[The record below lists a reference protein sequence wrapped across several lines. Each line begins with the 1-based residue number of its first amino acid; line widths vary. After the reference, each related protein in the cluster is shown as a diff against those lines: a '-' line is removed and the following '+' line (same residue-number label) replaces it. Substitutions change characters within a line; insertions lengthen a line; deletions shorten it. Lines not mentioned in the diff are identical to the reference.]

1 MALAKSSVVSKY
13 GINAILA
20 PLTNEL
26 ECLYTRGM
34 TINSPGEFVGNIKPK
49 IFQSIGDNLAL
60 NTILGFTTSFSAN
73 YFCRFCKTRKAD
85 THHQTVED
93 KTSLRTQ
100 NGIGDD
106 IEVNDVSKTGFKMS
120 SQLNQL
126 SYYHVAENTCPDI
139 MHDFLE
145 GLLPI
150 EMKLVL
156 AELVAQGLF
165 SLQDFNSRLHSF
177 SYGFNDQ
184 SNKPSPIPQGKLLN
198 PFGSSG
204 QTSAQMHCLS
214 LYFLLIVGEKVSEGC
229 EYLELF
235 QVLLQI
241 YKLVSAPSISD
252 EGVLF
257 LKSRIKEHHLLFL
270 KLFPDSHLI
279 PKHHHIVHYPRAIQ
293 LLGPLSQYSCM
304 RQEAKHKPLKAVAKV
319 CNNYRN
325 ITKTLANRHQE
336 LQAFSI
342 LMKHHIEKGSVTI
355 HRQEVTYVSSLDNEE
370 EMCRLLHCTP
380 DKEITLCG
388 HVKINS
394 YSYRPNTLLL
404 TDRNC
409 EMPSFSQ
416 LNNIV
421 RMDSK
426 LLLVLQPWKTHDY
439 NYHYQAY
446 DVSESKNQSLELREH
461 HNLFDH
467 RPVHAVRSY
476 EKTDH
481 DWYIPTRYILA

>member
-1 MALAKSSVVSKY
+1 MYIPRTGADDISSPALPHTVEEQILSDETFQYVPIEANLKLFLEQPGYMSNITDYKQNASREDYVVKSYLDGLYYKAKNNQVLDKSMTIDLLLYNDEFETANPLGSKKGKHKVLGIYISLICLPRKFQAKLDNILVALAKSSVVSKY

-60 NTILGFTTSFSAN
+60 NTILGFTTS
-73 YFCRFCKTRKAD
+73 KTRKAD

-106 IEVNDVSKTGFKMS
+106 IEVNDVSKTGLKMS

-156 AELVAQGLF
+156 AELAPQGLF

-214 LYFLLIVGEKVSEGC
+214 LYFLLIVGDKVSEGLNTWNYFKYC
-229 EYLELF
+229 FKYTN
-235 QVLLQI
+235 
-241 YKLVSAPSISD
+241 
-252 EGVLF
+252 LF
-257 LKSRIKEHHLLFL
+257 LHQASTMKE
-270 KLFPDSHLI
+270 
-279 PKHHHIVHYPRAIQ
+279 
-293 LLGPLSQYSCM
+293 
-304 RQEAKHKPLKAVAKV
+304 
-319 CNNYRN
+319 
-325 ITKTLANRHQE
+325 
-336 LQAFSI
+336 
-342 LMKHHIEKGSVTI
+342 
-355 HRQEVTYVSSLDNEE
+355 SS
-370 EMCRLLHCTP
+370 
-380 DKEITLCG
+380 
-388 HVKINS
+388 
-394 YSYRPNTLLL
+394 
-404 TDRNC
+404 
-409 EMPSFSQ
+409 F
-416 LNNIV
+416 
-421 RMDSK
+421 
-426 LLLVLQPWKTHDY
+426 
-439 NYHYQAY
+439 
-446 DVSESKNQSLELREH
+446 
-461 HNLFDH
+461 
-467 RPVHAVRSY
+467 
-476 EKTDH
+476 
-481 DWYIPTRYILA
+481 